1 MQNKTGHIIYMATN
15 TIQLRDRIEYL
26 ACLQDKKEI
35 LTEFEEA
42 AKLLMNLCSIQKG
55 EKEYEIV
62 DIEFYMYNFQHPD
75 VITYPR
81 DMKLGRW
88 FFHPSGVDLTFD
100 STPDRFGGILIRGIR
115 NVNDDNDQILGPQK
129 CVDVLWDNFNA
140 FDNQYDTE
148 YPIISSV
155 ANPRSEEIMQCPRWI
170 SVPKGKT
177 EIDKIKEWKERTN
190 KITRVPDV
198 SDEALEELV
207 FRSPYRFVKINSI
220 DQSLGSWRKYT
231 AKPKL

>member
-1 MQNKTGHIIYMATN
+1 MATN
-15 TIQLRDRIEYL
+15 TTQLRDQIEYL

-42 AKLLMNLCSIQKG
+42 AKLLMNLCFIQKG

-62 DIEFYMYNFQHPD
+62 DIEFYMYNLQHPD

-81 DMKLGRW
+81 VMEMGRW
-88 FFHPSGVDLTFD
+88 FFHSSGVDLTFH

-129 CVDVLWDNFNA
+129 CVDALWDNFNA

-155 ANPRSEEIMQCPRWI
+155 ANPRSEEIMQCHRWI
-170 SVPKGKT
+170 TVPKGKS
-177 EIDKIKEWKERTN
+177 EIDKIKEWKERIN
-190 KITRVPDV
+190 KITHVPDV
-198 SDEALEELV
+198 SDEELAHLV
-207 FRSPYRFVKINSI
+207 FHSPYRFVKINSI
-220 DQSLGSWRKYT
+220 DQSLDSWRKYT

>member
-1 MQNKTGHIIYMATN
+1 MATN

-62 DIEFYMYNFQHPD
+62 DIEFYMYNIQHPD

-81 DMKLGRW
+81 DMKMGRW
-88 FFHPSGVDLTFD
+88 LFHPSGVDLTFD

-148 YPIISSV
+148 YPIISSG

-198 SDEALEELV
+198 SDEALAELV
-207 FRSPYRFVKINSI
+207 FCSPYRFVKINSI

>member
-1 MQNKTGHIIYMATN
+1 MATN
-15 TIQLRDRIEYL
+15 ATQLRDRIEYL

-42 AKLLMNLCSIQKG
+42 AKLLMNLCSIKKC
-55 EKEYEIV
+55 EKEYKIV

-81 DMKLGRW
+81 DMKMGRW

-129 CVDVLWDNFNA
+129 CVDALWDNFNA

-170 SVPKGKT
+170 SVPKGRT
-177 EIDKIKEWKERTN
+177 EI
-190 KITRVPDV
+190 V
-198 SDEALEELV
+198 
-207 FRSPYRFVKINSI
+207 
-220 DQSLGSWRKYT
+220 
-231 AKPKL
+231 

>member
-1 MQNKTGHIIYMATN
+1 MATN
-15 TIQLRDRIEYL
+15 TTQLRDQIEYL
-26 ACLQDKKEI
+26 TCLHDKKDI

-62 DIEFYMYNFQHPD
+62 DIEFYMYNCQHPD

-81 DMKLGRW
+81 IMEMGRW
-88 FFHPSGVDLTFD
+88 FFHPSGVDLTFH
-100 STPDRFGGILIRGIR
+100 SAPDRFGGILIRGIR

-129 CVDVLWDNFNA
+129 CVDALWDNFNA

-148 YPIISSV
+148 YPVISSV

-170 SVPKGKT
+170 SVPKGRT
-177 EIDKIKEWKERTN
+177 EIDKIKEWKERLN
-190 KITRVPDV
+190 KITPVPDV
-198 SDEALEELV
+198 SDEALAELV

-220 DQSLGSWRKYT
+220 DKKQDSWIKYS

>member
-1 MQNKTGHIIYMATN
+1 MATN
-15 TIQLRDRIEYL
+15 TTQLRDRIKYL
-26 ACLQDKKEI
+26 TNRQDKKEI
-35 LTEFEEA
+35 LAEFEEA
-42 AKLLMNLCSIQKG
+42 AKLLMNNCSIKKG
-55 EKEYEIV
+55 EKEYEII

-81 DMKLGRW
+81 VMEMGRW
-88 FFHPSGVDLTFD
+88 FFHASGVDLTFE
-100 STPDRFGGILIRGIR
+100 SSNPDRFGGILIRGIR

-129 CVDVLWDNFNA
+129 CVEALWDNFNA
-140 FDNQYDTE
+140 FDNQHHTE

-177 EIDKIKEWKERTN
+177 EIDKIREWKARINEKTP
-190 KITRVPDV
+190 VPDL
-198 SDEALEELV
+198 SDEALAELV

-220 DQSLGSWRKYT
+220 DKKLEGWAKYT

>member
-1 MQNKTGHIIYMATN
+1 MATN
-15 TIQLRDRIEYL
+15 TTQLRDRIEYL
-26 ACLQDKKEI
+26 AFLQDKKEI

-42 AKLLMNLCSIQKG
+42 AEFLMNLCSIQKG

-62 DIEFYMYNFQHPD
+62 DIEFYMYNSHHPD

-81 DMKLGRW
+81 VMEMGRW
-88 FFHPSGVDLTFD
+88 FFHSSGVDLTFH
-100 STPDRFGGILIRGIR
+100 STPDKFGGILIRGIR

-129 CVDVLWDNFNA
+129 CVDALWDNFNA

-148 YPIISSV
+148 YPVILSV
-155 ANPRSEEIMQCPRWI
+155 ANPRSEEIMECPRWI

-177 EIDKIKEWKERTN
+177 EIDKIKEWKERLN
-190 KITRVPDV
+190 KITPVPDV
-198 SDEALEELV
+198 SDEALAELV
-207 FRSPYRFVKINSI
+207 FRSPHRFVKINSI
-220 DQSLGSWRKYT
+220 DKKQDSWIKYS

>member
-1 MQNKTGHIIYMATN
+1 MATD
-15 TIQLRDRIEYL
+15 TTQLRDRIEYL
-26 ACLQDKKEI
+26 ASLQDKKEI
-35 LTEFEEA
+35 LAAFEEA
-42 AKLLMNLCSIQKG
+42 ARILMNLCSIQKG

-62 DIEFYMYNFQHPD
+62 DIEFYMYNSHHPD

-81 DMKLGRW
+81 VMEMGRW
-88 FFHPSGVDLTFD
+88 FFHSSGVDLTFH
-100 STPDRFGGILIRGIR
+100 STPDKFGGILIRGIR

-129 CVDVLWDNFNA
+129 CVDALWDNFNA

-148 YPIISSV
+148 YPVISSV
-155 ANPRSEEIMQCPRWI
+155 ANPRSEEIMECPRWI

-177 EIDKIKEWKERTN
+177 EIDKIKEWKERLK
-190 KITRVPDV
+190 KITPVPDV
-198 SDEALEELV
+198 SDEALAKLV

-220 DQSLGSWRKYT
+220 DKKQDSWIKYS